1 MNLEEVPLPE
11 PEAGEL
17 RLRVEA
23 AAVGLPDVMLCRGSY
38 AFNPPLPFTPGQE
51 VCGIVTAAGE
61 GSRTPLGAR
70 VMAVTAF
77 IRGAGGFAEEALV
90 LDGSSFEAPTSLS
103 AADAAGFTIPY
114 HTAYLALITRA
125 QLEAGETLVVLGAA
139 GGSGSAAL
147 QLGRA
152 LGAEVIAVVTG
163 SAKARACSD
172 LGAHRVLDASD
183 CNIKDE
189 ILTLTRG
196 KGADVIFDPVGGESF
211 QAALPALASEGRLLA
226 VGFASGAWSDAATA
240 RLVAQNASVLGVY
253 VGAYAKPFTDTLHA
267 SLLEYWAEKSI
278 RSVVTTNIPFEEL
291 DRALE
296 DLGRRRIIG
305 KIVTHPGG

>member
-172 LGAHRVLDASD
+172 LGAHRVLDGGAL
-183 CNIKDE
+183 E
-189 ILTLTRG
+189 RG
-196 KGADVIFDPVGGESF
+196 VHRGD
-211 QAALPALASEGRLLA
+211 
-226 VGFASGAWSDAATA
+226 ASG
-240 RLVAQNASVLGVY
+240 R
-253 VGAYAKPFTDTLHA
+253 K
-267 SLLEYWAEKSI
+267 
-278 RSVVTTNIPFEEL
+278 
-291 DRALE
+291 DRV
-296 DLGRRRIIG
+296 D
-305 KIVTHPGG
+305 